1 MNFKSLI
8 TVNTHKDMN
17 QGGTRSLVR
26 RGLIA
31 SLGVVAIISLAI
43 SCTSTPKKQR
53 APGERVSIMS
63 FNVENLFDTE
73 HDEGTKDF
81 TYLPLGRKMDK
92 KIREGCMANDSEY
105 RRRECLDTDWDVPSL
120 KKKLERLKAVV
131 RQVNEGRGADVLTL
145 PEVENQRVLDLLVE
159 EINASLPDNAKYVT
173 AKLIDS
179 FDPRGIDPAIVSR
192 FPMWREPKIHRIPM
206 KALDTAGEYGA
217 KFTRGILEVPI
228 TLPDGTQAIV
238 YSLHFPSQ
246 GNPSYLRQQ
255 AVEFLNVLEKELPP
269 QILAIAGGDFNITR
283 AEDNEKGYYRQI
295 LNERWQVAHIEG
307 CKACDGTH
315 YYHPKTEWSFLD
327 SILIRRAS
335 IETTGWRLDP
345 ESVAVPNEHR
355 YQVNHY
361 GSPARFDARS
371 GIGVSD
377 HYPIYAELLKPPRP
391 APVLSASPTSQ
402 DASAAP
408 SAVIPASTPTS
419 TPNLPLAKPTPKP

>member
-1 MNFKSLI
+1 VNFKNLSNLI
-8 TVNTHKDMN
+8 ALALKDEAT
-17 QGGTRSLVR
+17 QGTRSAMFR
-26 RGLIA
+26 RGVMA
-31 SLGVVAIISLAI
+31 SLGVVAMISLAI

-206 KALDTAGEYGA
+206 KALDAAGEYGA

-228 TLPDGTQAIV
+228 TLPDGTQAVV

-246 GNPSYLRQQ
+246 GNPTYLRQQ

-345 ESVAVPNEHR
+345 ESVTVPNEHR

-391 APVLSASPTSQ
+391 APVLSATPSPSSENSPTSG
-402 DASAAP
+402 
-408 SAVIPASTPTS
+408 PATTATPAT
-419 TPNLPLAKPTPKP
+419 KP

>member
-1 MNFKSLI
+1 MQANNSNSAFAHSP
-8 TVNTHKDMN
+8 
-17 QGGTRSLVR
+17 SPR
-26 RGLIA
+26 RWLWA
-31 SLGVVAIISLAI
+31 SLGFVALIGLVI
-43 SCTSTPKKQR
+43 SCTSAPKKVR
-53 APGERVSIMS
+53 APGERVSVMS
-63 FNVENLFDTE
+63 YNVENLFDTE

-105 RRRECLDTDWDVPSL
+105 RRRECLETDWDVTSL
-120 KKKLERLKAVV
+120 RKKLERIKAVI
-131 RQVNEGRGADVLTL
+131 RQVNEGRGADVMTL

-159 EINASLPDNAKYVT
+159 ELNASLPDNAQYVT
-173 AKLIDS
+173 AQLIDS

-192 FPMWREPKIHRIPM
+192 FPMWRQPKIHRIPM
-206 KALDTAGEYGA
+206 KALDPAGEYGS

-228 TLPDGTQAIV
+228 TLPDGTQAVV

-283 AEDNEKGYYRQI
+283 AEDNEKGYYKQI
-295 LNERWQVAHIEG
+295 LNERWQVAHLEG
-307 CKACDGTH
+307 CKSCDGTH

-327 SILIRRAS
+327 SILVRRAS

-345 ESVAVPNEHR
+345 ESVSVPNEHR

-377 HYPIYAELLKPPRP
+377 HYPIYAELLRPPRP
-391 APVLSASPTSQ
+391 APVLKAEPVLT
-402 DASAAP
+402 AT
-408 SAVIPASTPTS
+408 PA
-419 TPNLPLAKPTPKP
+419 PLAPAKIQAPAATPATQP